1 MKNGVSFTPIYS
13 DKEINMNKNFVLVL
27 KAVALAMGVAVIVLS
42 ILNAATLE
50 TTVSLLGFGL
60 FALALASFYK

>member
-13 DKEINMNKNFVLVL
+13 DKEIKMNKNFVLVL